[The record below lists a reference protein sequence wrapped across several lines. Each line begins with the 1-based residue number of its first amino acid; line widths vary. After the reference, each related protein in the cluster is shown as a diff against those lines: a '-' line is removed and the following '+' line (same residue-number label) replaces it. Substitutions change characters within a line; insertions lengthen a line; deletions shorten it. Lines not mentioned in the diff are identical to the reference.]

1 MQAIKF
7 VLFLVVAALASSVVV
22 VVIRRRWAAARPAAG
37 QGAKKPPAG
46 TPAKTA
52 APATGQICPACGQQ
66 YPSGLRYCPHD
77 ARALVPVGGAA
88 IGGSTLGTQ
97 CPRCAR
103 LYEADKRFCPFDAEE
118 LVSAST
124 AASEVGDRRGGPGGR
139 PSREAAKI

>member
-1 MQAIKF
+1 MESGE
-7 VLFLVVAALASSVVV
+7 VGSERS
-22 VVIRRRWAAARPAAG
+22 RRDVD
-37 QGAKKPPAG
+37 
-46 TPAKTA
+46 
-52 APATGQICPACGQQ
+52 
-66 YPSGLRYCPHD
+66 PHD

-139 PSREAAKI
+139 PSREAAKICPHCAAHYEADATLCGRDGAELVSVN